1 MAVQHPIAGIVGDKF
16 DVARLRYTHEHRV
29 SRAPRRL
36 RLSSS
41 FCARD
46 DKLTAMK
53 MDRMVVHAEVAQAKP
68 YTLPLPHNQGSRLA
82 SRFAVARE
90 PVELQIHGVSDRDTA
105 QD

>member
-46 DKLTAMK
+46 DKLMAMK
-53 MDRMVVHAEVAQAKP
+53 MDRMVVHAEVDQANP
-68 YTLPLPHNQGSRLA
+68 YTLPVPHDQGSRRGP
-82 SRFAVARE
+82 RFAVERE
-90 PVELQIHGVSDRDTA
+90 PVELHIHGVGY
-105 QD
+105 